1 MKRFMLLLSSFAIC
15 TALFAQNEVALI
27 KSIKAKLEKV
37 KDYTATGQMKVDVSF
52 INATPS
58 NVVMYYKAPNQFT
71 VKKEGGISIL
81 PKGGVSVNLN
91 ALLVGDDYAVVPAGT
106 ALVKGRTLK
115 VVKLLPNSGDGNVV
129 LTTFYID
136 EKALL
141 IRKTSV
147 TTKQSG
153 TYDIEMDYGKF
164 AAWGLPDKMVFVF
177 STKDYKLPKG
187 VTFEYEKG
195 GQKPKTVKEDM
206 GKVEI
211 TYNNYVINKGVNDKV
226 FVTGK

>member
-1 MKRFMLLLSSFAIC
+1 MKKLLFILMVGFLSSGVE
-15 TALFAQNEVALI
+15 AQPEVALI
-27 KSIKAKLEKV
+27 KKLKEKLERV
-37 KDYTATGQMKVDVSF
+37 KNYTANGQMKVAVSF

-91 ALLVGDDYAVVPAGT
+91 ALLVGDNYTVVPAGT
-106 ALVKGRTLK
+106 SVVKGRTLK
-115 VVKLLPNSGDGNVV
+115 VVKLLPNDASGNVV

-147 TTKQSG
+147 TTKESG
-153 TYDIEMDYGKF
+153 SYDIDMDYGKWS
-164 AAWGLPDKMVFVF
+164 AWGLPDKMVFIF
-177 STKDYKLPKG
+177 STRDYKLPKG

-195 GQKPKTVKEDM
+195 GTKKPPVKEDK
-206 GKVEI
+206 GRVEI
-211 TYNNYVINKGVNDKV
+211 TYADYRINKGVDDKV
-226 FVTGK
+226 FTK

>member
-1 MKRFMLLLSSFAIC
+1 MKKYFVLATLTLITCCSFGQGEA
-15 TALFAQNEVALI
+15 ALI
-27 KSIKAKLEKV
+27 SRIKAKLERV

-52 INATPS
+52 INTPPS
-58 NVVMYYKAPNQFT
+58 SVVMYYKAPQQFT

-91 ALLVGDDYAVVPAGT
+91 ALLVGNDYTIVPGGT
-106 ALVKGRTLK
+106 ALVKGQQLK
-115 VVKLLPNSGDGNVV
+115 VVKLLPNDAASNVV

-141 IRKTSV
+141 IRKTGV
-147 TTKQSG
+147 TTKESG
-153 TYDIEMDYGKF
+153 SYEIEMEYGKW
-164 AAWGLPDKMVFVF
+164 ASWGLPDKMVFVF

-195 GQKPKTVKEDM
+195 GTKPKKTGDDK
-206 GKVEI
+206 GRVEI
-211 TYNNYVINKGVNDKV
+211 IYKNYSLNKGVSDKV
-226 FVTGK
+226 FAVK

>member
-1 MKRFMLLLSSFAIC
+1 MKKQFFLTLLIVSSW
-15 TALFAQNEVALI
+15 TAFSQNEAALI
-27 KSIKAKLEKV
+27 RSIKAKLEQV

-52 INATPS
+52 INTPPS
-58 NVVMYYKAPNQFT
+58 SVVMYYKAPQQFT

-91 ALLVGDDYAVVPAGT
+91 ALLVGNDFTIVPGGTAVV
-106 ALVKGRTLK
+106 KGQRLK
-115 VVKLLPNSGDGNVV
+115 VVKLLPNDGAGNVV

-141 IRKTSV
+141 IRKTGV
-147 TTKQSG
+147 TTKENGS
-153 TYDIEMDYGKF
+153 YEIEMEYGKW

-195 GQKPKTVKEDM
+195 GPKQQKPGSDK
-206 GKVEI
+206 GRVEI
-211 TYNNYVINKGVNDKV
+211 TYTNYSINKGVSDKV
-226 FVTGK
+226 FAVK

>member
-1 MKRFMLLLSSFAIC
+1 MKKTVLALLFLISFAPG
-15 TALFAQNEVALI
+15 FAQGEAALI
-27 KSIKAKLEKV
+27 KQVKAKLERV
-37 KDYTATGQMKVDVSF
+37 KDYVATGAMKVDVSF

-58 NVVMYYKAPNQFT
+58 RVVMYYKAPDKFT

-91 ALLVGDDYAVVPAGT
+91 ALLVGDDYTVVPAGT
-106 ALVKGRTLK
+106 ALVDGRQLK
-115 VVKLLPNSGDGNVV
+115 VVKLLPNDSRGNVV

-147 TTKQSG
+147 NTKENGS
-153 TYDIEMDYGKF
+153 YDIEMVYGKW
-164 AAWGLPDKMVFVF
+164 AAWGLPDKMIFLF
-177 STKDYKLPKG
+177 STRDYKLPKG

-195 GQKPKTVKEDM
+195 GAKPVKPKSDR
-206 GKVEI
+206 GRVEI
-211 TYNNYVINKGVNDKV
+211 TYEKYTINRGVDDKV
-226 FVTGK
+226 FVTK

>member
-1 MKRFMLLLSSFAIC
+1 MKKLLFTLMIG
-15 TALFAQNEVALI
+15 LFASGLEAQPEVVLI
-27 KSIKAKLEKV
+27 KKVKEKLERV
-37 KDYTATGQMKVDVSF
+37 KDYTAQGQMKVAVSF

-91 ALLVGDDYAVVPAGT
+91 ALLVGDNYTVVPAGT
-106 ALVKGRTLK
+106 AVVKGRTLK
-115 VVKLLPNSGDGNVV
+115 VVKLLPNDVSGNVV

-147 TTKQSG
+147 TTKESG
-153 TYDIEMDYGKF
+153 SYDIDMDYGKW
-164 AAWGLPDKMVFVF
+164 AAWGLPDKMVFIF
-177 STKDYKLPKG
+177 STRDYKLPKG

-195 GQKPKTVKEDM
+195 GTKKAPVKEDK

-211 TYNNYVINKGVNDKV
+211 IYANYSINKGVDDKV
-226 FVTGK
+226 FTR

>member
-1 MKRFMLLLSSFAIC
+1 MKKLVFLTLLIVSSR
-15 TALFAQNEVALI
+15 TAFSQNEAALI
-27 KSIKAKLEKV
+27 QRIKAKLERV

-52 INATPS
+52 INTPPS
-58 NVVMYYKAPNQFT
+58 AVVMYYKAPQQFT

-91 ALLVGDDYAVVPAGT
+91 ALLVGNDFTIVPGGT
-106 ALVKGRTLK
+106 ALVKGQRLR
-115 VVKLLPNSGDGNVV
+115 VVKLLPNDGAGNVV

-141 IRKTSV
+141 IRKTGV
-147 TTKQSG
+147 TTKENGS
-153 TYDIEMDYGKF
+153 YEIEMEYGKW

-195 GQKPKTVKEDM
+195 GPKPQKKGDDK
-206 GKVEI
+206 GRVEI
-211 TYNNYVINKGVNDKV
+211 TYNTYSINKGVSDKV
-226 FVTGK
+226 FAVK

>member
-1 MKRFMLLLSSFAIC
+1 MKKYFALSFFVAISSI
-15 TALFAQNEVALI
+15 AFAQPEALLI
-27 KSIKAKLEKV
+27 NRVKAKLERV

-52 INATPS
+52 INTPPS
-58 NVVMYYKAPNQFT
+58 AVVMYYKAPQQFT

-91 ALLVGDDYAVVPAGT
+91 ALLVGNNYTIVPGGT
-106 ALVKGRTLK
+106 ATVKGQQLK
-115 VVKLLPNSGDGNVV
+115 VVKLLPNDAASNVV

-141 IRKTSV
+141 IRKTGV
-147 TTKQSG
+147 TTKENGS
-153 TYDIEMDYGKF
+153 YEIEMEYGKW
-164 AAWGLPDKMVFVF
+164 AAWGLPDRMVFVF

-195 GQKPKTVKEDM
+195 GPKPKKGGDDK
-206 GKVEI
+206 GRVEI
-211 TYNNYVINKGVNDKV
+211 IYQNYSINKGVSDKV
-226 FVTGK
+226 FAVK